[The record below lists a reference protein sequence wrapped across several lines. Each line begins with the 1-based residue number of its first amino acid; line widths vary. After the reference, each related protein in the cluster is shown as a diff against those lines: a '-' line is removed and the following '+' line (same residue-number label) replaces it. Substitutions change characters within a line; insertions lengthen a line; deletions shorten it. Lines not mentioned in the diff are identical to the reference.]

1 MYFSEELLSIKYNPY
16 AVLEQVLLNVV
27 FFIPFGFFFTMLYA
41 KGKRKILKTIIIGI
55 LFSIS
60 IEALE
65 YLVGRYVDIDDIL
78 WNVIGTVIGSSV
90 YILINNLLEK
100 YKKNKNTIEN

>member
-1 MYFSEELLSIKYNPY
+1 
-16 AVLEQVLLNVV
+16 
-27 FFIPFGFFFTMLYA
+27 MLYA

-78 WNVIGTVIGSSV
+78 WNVIGVGIGSRV
-90 YILINNLLEK
+90 YILISNIIAK
-100 YKKNKNTIEN
+100 CKKNHN